1 MDQALPENIAVIGPG
16 LIGGSLLLA
25 LRKRLP
31 KTNLRTWVRRSE
43 AVNELQ
49 KIDPAIVAST
59 NLKTVASGAGLIV
72 LCTPVATMPLIA
84 KQLAMLPLEPGCII
98 TDAGSVK
105 SPVVTALESI
115 FSKTGTS
122 FIGSHPMAGSERSGI
137 SAARADLFEGS
148 SCILTP
154 TLFTSDKALETARKF
169 WSLLGCRLLEMQPE
183 EHDRKIARISH
194 LPHLAATVVA
204 LTALRGDKSAAE
216 CAGNGFR
223 DVTRIAS
230 GDPELWT
237 GIISQNRAEII
248 SALQEAHEIN
258 GNLLAIIS
266 SGDDS
271 ALLRLLQEAQ
281 SLRDGTHAA

>member
-1 MDQALPENIAVIGPG
+1 MDQTLPENVAVIGPG

-25 LRKRLP
+25 LRQRLP
-31 KTNLRTWVRRSE
+31 AANLRTWARRPE
-43 AVNELQ
+43 AVSELQ
-49 KIDPAIVAST
+49 KIDQAIAAST
-59 NLKTVASGAGLIV
+59 NLKTVVTGARLIV
-72 LCTPVATMPLIA
+72 LCTPVSTMPAIA
-84 KQLAMLPLEPGCII
+84 KQLALLPLEPGCII

-105 SPVVTALESI
+105 SPVVTALEGI
-115 FSKTGTS
+115 FSKTSAS

-137 SAARADLFEGS
+137 GASRADLFEGS
-148 SCILTP
+148 VCILTP
-154 TLFTSDKALETARKF
+154 TLFTADNALDIARKF
-169 WSLLGCRLLEMQPE
+169 WRLLGCRILEMPPE

-194 LPHLAATVVA
+194 LPHLAASAVTLA
-204 LTALRGDKSAAE
+204 ALRRDKSTAG

-248 SALQEAHEIN
+248 SALQDAHQITGDMLTIIN
-258 GNLLAIIS
+258 

-281 SLRDGTHAA
+281 SLRNAAGTA